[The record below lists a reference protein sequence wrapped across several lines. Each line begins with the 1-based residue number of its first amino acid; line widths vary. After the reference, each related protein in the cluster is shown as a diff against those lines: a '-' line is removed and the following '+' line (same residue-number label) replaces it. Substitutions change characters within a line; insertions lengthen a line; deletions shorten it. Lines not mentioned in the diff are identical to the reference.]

1 MKVGVYYSN
10 KDIRI
15 EEKPIPE
22 ISDGEVLMKT
32 KACGICGTDLLEWY
46 RKTKAPIILG
56 HEATGEIVES
66 KSSNHKKGER
76 IFASHHIPCNRCH
89 YCLKNNHTSCETL
102 HKTNYDPGGFSEYIR
117 LSKMNVDFG
126 IYTLPNGISFE
137 EGTLIEPLACAI
149 RAQRLAKIW
158 KRETLLVIGCGVSGL
173 LHIALA
179 KMKGIYTIAIDINE
193 YRLKKAEEFGA
204 DLVSY
209 GKSKIESPSDCIV
222 LCTGNKEAINTA
234 FSSIDRGGVIVFF
247 AVPDPD
253 TQIPFPITHL
263 WRNETTILTSYGA
276 GPQDLQEALKSIKKV
291 STEKM
296 ITHLFPLSKI
306 KDGFS
311 LVEKQEN
318 SIKVII
324 TL

>member
-15 EEKPIPE
+15 EERVIPD

-46 RKTKAPIILG
+46 RKTKAPLILG

-66 KSSNHKKGER
+66 KSSDYKPGQR
-76 IFASHHIPCNRCH
+76 IFASHHIPCNKCH

-117 LSKMNVDFG
+117 LSRMNVDFG

-158 KRETLLVIGCGVSGL
+158 ERETLLVIGCGSSGL
-173 LHIALA
+173 LHIALG
-179 KMKGIYTIAIDINE
+179 KMKGIYTIGVDINE
-193 YRLKKAEEFGA
+193 YRLDKAKEFGA
-204 DLVSY
+204 DLVLN
-209 GKSKIESPSDCIV
+209 GKSKIERLADCIV

-263 WRNETTILTSYGA
+263 WRDEITILTSYGA
-276 GPQDLQEALKSIKKV
+276 GPQDLQEALKRMEKV
-291 STEKM
+291 SPEKM
-296 ITHLFPLSKI
+296 ITHLFPLSEI
-306 KDGFS
+306 QEGFS
-311 LVEKQEN
+311 LVEKQGS
-318 SIKVII
+318 SIKVVI